1 MDHHCPWIG
10 TCVGKRNQ
18 KYFYTFLISLL
29 IIIITT
35 IVMCIMIMVGTKE
48 DPTTF
53 GERLKIYPMSIVFV
67 IFPCL
72 PGLIFVGIMAGFH
85 TYLIAMD
92 LTTK

>member
-1 MDHHCPWIG
+1 M
-10 TCVGKRNQ
+10 
-18 KYFYTFLISLL
+18 
-29 IIIITT
+29 
-35 IVMCIMIMVGTKE
+35 MVGTKE
-48 DPTTF
+48 DPATF
-53 GERLKIYPMSIVFV
+53 GERLKIYPMTIVFV